1 MDFQYYTGIV
11 IYIYS
16 KLLYLHFEKDIMK
29 KILVALTAFSLV
41 VACGNDTKKKDST
54 SEQKA
59 AKEQVVN
66 VYTHRHYEPDQNIF
80 KMFEDKT
87 GIKVKVINASAD
99 ELIQKMKMEGKQSPA
114 DVLITVDAGRLSR
127 AKDEGLLQAID
138 SEILENAIPAHL
150 QDVDNQWFGLTK
162 RARIIAYAKDRV
174 KPEDLSSYEDLVN
187 KKWKG
192 KILVRSS
199 SNIYNQSL
207 LASIIANNG
216 EAAAKTWA
224 EGMVNNMARSPKGS
238 DRDQVKAV
246 VAGEGD
252 IAIVNS
258 YYIGKMLNSP
268 DAEEVK
274 TAQQIGLFFPNQD
287 GRGTHMNVS
296 GAGVAKYAPNKENAI
311 LFIEFLI
318 SQEAQQVFTEANY
331 EYPVLES
338 VAPVKDIKD
347 WGAFK
352 EDTLGL
358 NKLGEYNK
366 QAVLIFDAAGWK

>member
-1 MDFQYYTGIV
+1 MK
-11 IYIYS
+11 
-16 KLLYLHFEKDIMK
+16 KLLLA
-29 KILVALTAFSLV
+29 VVTFSLLA
-41 VACGNDTKKKDST
+41 ACKSDGKKKDNSAG
-54 SEQKA
+54 QKTT
-59 AKEQVVN
+59 KDQVVN

-80 KMFEDKT
+80 KMFEEKT

-114 DVLITVDAGRLSR
+114 DVLITVDAGRLGR
-127 AKDEGLLQAID
+127 AKDQGLLQSIE
-138 SEILENAIPAHL
+138 SELLENSIPAHL

-174 KPEDLSSYEDLVN
+174 KPEELSTYEDLVN

-207 LASIIANNG
+207 MASIIANNG
-216 EAAAKTWA
+216 EEAAKNWA
-224 EGMVNNMARSPKGS
+224 EGIVANMARSPKGS

-252 IAIVNS
+252 LAIVNS

-274 TAQQIGLFFPNQD
+274 TAQQIGLFFPNQE
-287 GRGTHMNVS
+287 GRGTHINVS

-311 LFIEFLI
+311 LFIEYLI
-318 SQEAQQVFTEANY
+318 SEEAQQVFTDANY
-331 EYPVLES
+331 EYPIIES
-338 VAPVKDIKD
+338 VEPVKDIKD
-347 WGAFK
+347 WGDFK
-352 EDTLGL
+352 EDNLGL
-358 NKLGEYNK
+358 NKLGENNK
-366 QAVLIFDAAGWK
+366 KAVLIFDEAGWK